1 MTTTLLIAPLDE
13 ALTFARGPTGQ
24 TIGVLSYRDD
34 QVTGVDLSALML
46 SAAEDAV
53 DLVNRLGHDAVRAAI
68 RSGEP
73 IVTLPVSE
81 LDVPIRLTDAHI
93 AVGTNYAEH
102 AEESAVTGSPFL
114 FPKLVTPT
122 ASRADIPTADGLV
135 DFEAELCL
143 VPMKP
148 LGLTDPAGGG
158 LILGNDVTDRA
169 VLMRGVDLK
178 NPQSGR
184 GFTDGKSAPGYL
196 PVGDLFVVPRDLN
209 AFVAGLTLQL
219 SVNGEERQRARVTE
233 WIWDLIEI
241 LNQARAKR
249 ETVWS
254 WREGEAHLAFTDDG
268 AISARTLIMAGTPA
282 GTIFQGVPGKDRR
295 YGLLR
300 WILSGFRGSVVPHV
314 IAAYIARSQAQKAY
328 LQPGDQ
334 VTIWVDR
341 LGTLSN
347 RVKACKAY

>member
-1 MTTTLLIAPLDE
+1 MTANLPIAPPGE
-13 ALTFARGPTGQ
+13 ALTFARGLTGQ
-24 TIGVLSYRDD
+24 TIGVLSYQDD
-34 QVTGVDLSALML
+34 HVTGVDLSALIL
-46 SAAEDAV
+46 SAGEDAV
-53 DLVNRLGHDAVRAAI
+53 DLVNRLGYEAVSAAI
-68 RSGEP
+68 LGGQPS
-73 IVTLPVSE
+73 VTLPVSE
-81 LDVPIRLTDAHI
+81 LDIPIRLTDAHI

-102 AEESAVTGSPFL
+102 AAESAVTGSPFL

-122 ASRADIPTADGLV
+122 GSRADIPSAAGLV

-143 VPMKP
+143 VPMQP

-169 VLMRGVDLK
+169 LLMRGVDLK
-178 NPQSGR
+178 DPQSGR
-184 GFTDGKSAPGYL
+184 GFTDGKGAPGYL
-196 PVGDLFVVPRDLN
+196 PVGDLFVVPRDLD

-219 SVNGEERQRARVTE
+219 SVNGQERQRARVTE
-233 WIWDLIEI
+233 WIWDLTEI
-241 LNQARAKR
+241 LNRARAKR

-254 WREGEAHLAFTDDG
+254 WREGEARLAFTHDG
-268 AISARTLIMAGTPA
+268 AIPARTLIMAGTPA

-295 YGLLR
+295 SGLLR

-314 IAAYIARSQAQKAY
+314 IAAYIARSQAQKTY

-334 VTIWVDR
+334 VTIQVDR

-347 RVKACKAY
+347 RVKAGDAR